1 METMQLMTESSKEA
15 TDYKKESRGILGRN
29 LKSTVTDMGC
39 PGLGRE
45 KVSNRVMPPH
55 WQYVLSLLIQR
66 SI

>member
-1 METMQLMTESSKEA
+1 MQLMTESSKEA
-15 TDYKKESRGILGRN
+15 TDYKKESRDILVRN
-29 LKSTVTDMGC
+29 LKSTVTEMGC
-39 PGLGRE
+39 PGLGRK